1 MKLIS
6 VSVGL
11 PRSMPWKGHT
21 VTTGIFKSPV
31 KRRVRLN
38 ILNLEG
44 DGQADLAVHGGT
56 AKAVYLYPSEH
67 YDYWRNEKI
76 AVALPHGSFGE
87 NFTTIGLLED
97 TVHIGD
103 QFRIGTAE
111 VVVTQP
117 RLPCFK
123 LGIKFGDPALVK
135 RFAESRRTGFYLA
148 VRREGEL
155 GAGDFIN
162 LVSRD
167 PNRVTVADITRLYLG
182 NEEDRPTM
190 ERAVRVS
197 ALPANWREYFQD
209 RIYGRKKKD
218 IEA

>member
-11 PRSMPWKGHT
+11 PRQVPWKSNA
-21 VTTGIFKSPV
+21 VTTGIFKAPV
-31 KRRVRLN
+31 KRRVRLT
-38 ILNLEG
+38 ILNLDG
-44 DGQADLAVHGGT
+44 DGQADLSVHGGT
-56 AKAVYLYPSEH
+56 AKAVYVYPSEH
-67 YDYWRNEKI
+67 YDFWRDEKI

-87 NFTTIGLLED
+87 NFTTSGLLED
-97 TVHIGD
+97 AVHIGD

-117 RLPCFK
+117 RLPCIK

-135 RFAESRRTGFYLA
+135 RFADSRRTGFYLA
-148 VRREGEL
+148 VRREGEV

-162 LVSRD
+162 LIAKD
-167 PNRVTVADITRLYLG
+167 PNRVTVSDITRLYLDKVT
-182 NEEDRPTM
+182 DRPIM
-190 ERAVRVS
+190 ERALRVA

-209 RIYGRKKKD
+209 QIHGGKGKD

>member
-6 VSVGL
+6 VSVAL

-44 DGQADLAVHGGT
+44 DGQADLSVHGGT

-97 TVHIGD
+97 TVHVGD

-117 RLPCFK
+117 RLPCLK
-123 LGIKFGDPALVK
+123 LGIKFGDPAMVK

-148 VRREGEL
+148 VRREGEV

>member
-11 PRSMPWKGHT
+11 PRPIPWKRHT

-31 KRRVRLN
+31 RGRVRLN

-44 DGQADLAVHGGT
+44 DGQADLSVHGGT

-103 QFRIGTAE
+103 HFRIGTAE

-117 RLPCFK
+117 RLPCLK
-123 LGIKFGDPALVK
+123 LGIKFGDPAMVK

-148 VRREGEL
+148 VRREGEV
-155 GAGDFIN
+155 GPGDFIN